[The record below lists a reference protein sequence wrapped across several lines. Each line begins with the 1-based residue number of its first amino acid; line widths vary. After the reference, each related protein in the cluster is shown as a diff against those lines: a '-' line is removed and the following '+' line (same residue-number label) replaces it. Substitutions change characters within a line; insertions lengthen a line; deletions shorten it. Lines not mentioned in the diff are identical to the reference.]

1 MSGLLF
7 LLLVLVLDLQYS
19 GAKEQEMTVEVG
31 PGKEECFFE
40 SVKQGF
46 TLGVEYQVISSS

>member
-1 MSGLLF
+1 MK
-7 LLLVLVLDLQYS
+7 QYYLMIIV
-19 GAKEQEMTVEVG
+19 KEMTVEVG

-46 TLGVEYQVISSS
+46 TLGVEYQVILV